1 MKSVNDM
8 VNVFCFAIEEGK
20 MLEKEMEL
28 KGDKFIIKS
37 NVYVVKMRS
46 EKPKRLKEYP
56 SMRFRIIKLSHLMDM
71 FKQVAP
77 IGIMSERTLVYI
89 LQDLVC
95 HGLEEGEPMMLPCRW
110 YDLCPEDI
118 SNLINRIFK
127 SVNYVDWRE
136 FLIYAMDIPYPTCR
150 EILITRDRLR
160 IQDYELKEVVTL
172 AQYQRTSF
180 WFFESTENLI
190 NLTRLHEE
198 IVEEKVDMYEE
209 KYYHFDVDKISILSK
224 GIQRAYIMP
233 HTLETSSLDPEE
245 ALRRLLAKD
254 LLGQMYMVDYELI
267 NYTALLLAFCK
278 NEDPRKGFAM
288 ALALA
293 IGNPVC
299 TDMEEGERY
308 VKELLYQKQLAHDLG
323 IPLLQVEE
331 AVKVGVRFFG
341 KSKSRNRIE
350 TFLLEVH
357 DREIRGC

>member
-1 MKSVNDM
+1 MLTYIFVDLNASRYWQEMKSVNEM
-8 VNVFCFAIEEGK
+8 INVFCFAIEEGK

-28 KGDKFIIKS
+28 KGEKFIIKS
-37 NVYVVKMRS
+37 NVYVVKVKP
-46 EKPKRLKEYP
+46 EKPKKLKEHP
-56 SMRFRIIKLSHLMDM
+56 SMRFRIIKLSRLMDM
-71 FKQVAP
+71 FKRVAP
-77 IGIMSERTLVYI
+77 IGIMCERTLVYI

-95 HGLEEGEPMMLPCRW
+95 HGHEEGEPMMLPCRW
-110 YDLCPEDI
+110 YDLYPEDI
-118 SNLINRIFK
+118 SNLIHKIFK

-136 FLIYAMDIPYPTCR
+136 FIVYAMDIPYPTCR

-190 NLTRLHEE
+190 NLTHLREE
-198 IVEEKVDMYEE
+198 IDKLDMYEE
-209 KYYHFDVDKISILSK
+209 EYYHFGVDKISILSK

-233 HTLETSSLDPEE
+233 QTLKASCLDPEE

-254 LLGQMYMVDYELI
+254 LLGQMYMIDCELI

-278 NEDPRKGFAM
+278 DKNPRNGFAM

-299 TDMEEGERY
+299 TDMEEGEKY
-308 VKELLYQKQLAHDLG
+308 VKELLQQKQLAHDLG
-323 IPLLQVEE
+323 TTLLKIEE
-331 AVKVGVRFFG
+331 AVKVGIDFFG
-341 KSKSRNRIE
+341 NE
-350 TFLLEVH
+350 
-357 DREIRGC
+357 GA